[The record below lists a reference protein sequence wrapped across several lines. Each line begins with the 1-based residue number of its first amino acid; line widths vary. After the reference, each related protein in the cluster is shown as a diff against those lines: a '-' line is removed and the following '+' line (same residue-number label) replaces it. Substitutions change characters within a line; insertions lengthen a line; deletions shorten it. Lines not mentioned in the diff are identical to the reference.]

1 LTLRLTLII
10 IKLMK
15 KLIPLLLIIFLI
27 LLGFTLFFGLYEVK
41 FFSGRASVSQAS
53 FSIDNSY
60 VFTTPL
66 QAKAGGEEKIRLTVI
81 LLNDQGLGV
90 MGKQVFVGTDQ
101 ALNIET
107 IQGLSDNFGKAYFD
121 ISSDKAGE
129 YYLEIKADD
138 KALNQKAHLSF
149 N

>member
-1 LTLRLTLII
+1 
-10 IKLMK
+10 MK
-15 KLIPLLLIIFLI
+15 KLIPFFLI
-27 LLGFTLFFGLYEVK
+27 TLVVLLGFVLFFGLYEVR

-60 VFTTPL
+60 IFTTPL
-66 QAKAGGEEKIRLTVI
+66 TAKAGGEEKIRLTVI
-81 LLNDQGLGV
+81 LLNNQGLGV
-90 MGKQVFVGTDQ
+90 AGKQVFVSPDS
-101 ALNIET
+101 ALNIQT

-149 N
+149 D